1 MAEVSHVETFN
12 CTPEEFFNILKDY
25 ESYPKF
31 LKEVK
36 SCRILEDRGAEKI
49 VEYKVSVVKDVM
61 YLNKQ
66 LEKPNTEIRWKF
78 MKGEVFKSME
88 GSWTLEAADGGAQTK
103 ATYFVKAE
111 FGLFVP
117 GMITKTLLSVN
128 LPAMM
133 QAHHNRVKE
142 LYGK

>member
-12 CTPEEFFNILKDY
+12 CTTDEFFNILKDY
-25 ESYPKF
+25 SKYPEF

-36 SCRILEDRGAEKI
+36 SCKVLEDRGAEKI
-49 VEYKVSVVKDVM
+49 VEYKVFMIKDVA

-66 LEKPNTEIRWKF
+66 TEVPGKEVRWKF
-78 MKGEVFKSME
+78 LKGDVFKSMS
-88 GSWTLEAADGGAQTK
+88 GSWVLEADGEKTK
-103 ATYFVKAE
+103 ATYSVQAE
-111 FGLFVP
+111 FGLFIPSMV
-117 GMITKTLLSVN
+117 TKTLLSVN

-133 QAHHNRVKE
+133 AAHHKRVKD

>member
-1 MAEVSHVETFN
+1 MAEASHVEEFN

-25 ESYPKF
+25 EKYPQF

-36 SCRILEDRGAEKI
+36 SCRILEDRGNEKI
-49 VEYKVSVVKDVM
+49 VEYKVSVIKDVM

-66 LEKPNTEIRWKF
+66 LEMPPNEIRWKF

-88 GSWTLEAADGGAQTK
+88 GSWKLEATADNRTR
-103 ATYFVKAE
+103 ATYWVSAE

-117 GMITKTLLSVN
+117 SMITKTLLSVN

-133 QAHHNRVKE
+133 QAHHRRVKE